1 MSVGLRPS
9 VKWKKRKA
17 SHGLSFFFLLDKTDK
32 LIYIRRYMKK
42 QKEHMPIA
50 RCASYNFF
58 CIRSLALMICNASG
72 SKRRVQKCYAVIL
85 VGLVKSFSQ
94 SIFK

>member
-1 MSVGLRPS
+1 MLALDPLLNG
-9 VKWKKRKA
+9 KKGKHLMA
-17 SHGLSFFFLLDKTDK
+17 CLFFFLLDKTDK